1 MSLGWKSLF
10 CEADWKLSKAF
21 KTRLVGWVAD
31 GWDSVVL
38 NGFDRFGDDSG
49 RGQLKMEA

>member
-1 MSLGWKSLF
+1 LEKFVLGSGLEVVESLQDS
-10 CEADWKLSKAF
+10 
-21 KTRLVGWVAD
+21 LVGWVAD